1 MGIIEES
8 SIWYYH
14 NREINMTKPIHGY
27 FDNDGSEINPDLI
40 PKPDLCITC
49 KKDGLSGEEEM
60 LCNLTRADQQG
71 RKNLGV
77 MLMSRKDDE

>member
-1 MGIIEES
+1 
-8 SIWYYH
+8 
-14 NREINMTKPIHGY
+14 MTKPIHGY

-71 RKNLGV
+71 ENEFRCDAYEPKG
-77 MLMSRKDDE
+77 DE